1 MPVRYTIDKERRL
14 ILSTMSGVLTA
25 EDIWGHQKALAKDP
39 DFDGSLSQISDFT
52 QVTKMELT
60 EQDVQKFAEAS
71 VFDHDARRAIIVK
84 DRFSFG
90 LARMFEVLRGDKGD
104 KGVVVFADY
113 DEGLKWILSS
123 QPRPRKKQAT
133 WGE

>member
-90 LARMFEVLRGDKGD
+90 LARMFEVLRESKGE
-104 KGVVVFADY
+104 
-113 DEGLKWILSS
+113 EGLRIFRNLDEALDWVV
-123 QPRPRKKQAT
+123 AT
-133 WGE
+133 NDA